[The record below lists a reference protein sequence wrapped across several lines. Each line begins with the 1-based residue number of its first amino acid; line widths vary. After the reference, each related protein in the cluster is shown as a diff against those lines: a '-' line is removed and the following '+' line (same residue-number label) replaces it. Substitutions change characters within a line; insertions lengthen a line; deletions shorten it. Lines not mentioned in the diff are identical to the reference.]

1 MIDRFPSSST
11 VATAAQQGMVRIH
24 RGAEV
29 RYVWPVH
36 LAGWLSSGWRT
47 GEEQRPPQGA
57 SAAPI
62 LQRLGAEAPLAVPM
76 GPPPV
81 APEPQTAVL
90 AGAER
95 EPLDAHLPTN
105 LLDLD
110 LEPEVQPAAS
120 IIATTTAAAPAEVS
134 SQNDSERNDAG
145 SALFAGSD
153 HLAGAP
159 SGIEG
164 LVADAASL
172 DAPAESA
179 LEDVTAAQSADPTPP
194 TAATTDSSPEAPQA
208 PDPQQAQA
216 PTRRGRPRKARP
228 EAQPETQPEP
238 EAHPEAETPE
248 QVPPSATENSG
259 EQQAPT
265 SLLFSSGDDPFGI
278 DPLL

>member
-1 MIDRFPSSST
+1 MSDRFPSAT

-24 RGAEV
+24 RGAEL

-57 SAAPI
+57 AAAQAI
-62 LQRLGAEAPLAVPM
+62 HQRPGAEAPLAVLT
-76 GPPPV
+76 GTPPA

-90 AGAER
+90 AGPDR

-120 IIATTTAAAPAEVS
+120 IIAAATAAAPAEVS

-145 SALFAGSD
+145 SASFAGGD
-153 HLAGAP
+153 HAAGAP
-159 SGIEG
+159 AGIEG

-172 DAPAESA
+172 DAPAEPA
-179 LEDVTAAQSADPTPP
+179 LEEVTAAA
-194 TAATTDSSPEAPQA
+194 AATDPSPEAHQA
-208 PDPQQAQA
+208 SAPQQTQA
-216 PTRRGRPRKARP
+216 PTRRGRPRKGRQEAQP
-228 EAQPETQPEP
+228 EAQPELGTETV
-238 EAHPEAETPE
+238 AETPE
-248 QVPPSATENSG
+248 QEQPSASKNTG
-259 EQQAPT
+259 DQQNPA
-265 SLLFSSGDDPFGI
+265 SLLFSAGDDPFG

>member
-1 MIDRFPSSST
+1 MTDRFPTTT

-24 RGAEV
+24 RGAEL

-47 GEEQRPPQGA
+47 GEEQRPLQGA
-57 SAAPI
+57 SATQAIP
-62 LQRLGAEAPLAVPM
+62 QRPGAEAPLAVLT
-76 GPPPV
+76 GAPPA

-90 AGAER
+90 AGPER

-120 IIATTTAAAPAEVS
+120 IIATATAAAPTEVS

-145 SALFAGSD
+145 SASFAGSD
-153 HLAGAP
+153 HVAGAP
-159 SGIEG
+159 EGIED

-179 LEDVTAAQSADPTPP
+179 LEDVTAAA
-194 TAATTDSSPEAPQA
+194 AATDPSPEAPQA
-208 PDPQQAQA
+208 PDPQQAQV

-228 EAQPETQPEP
+228 EAQPEAQPELGK
-238 EAHPEAETPE
+238 EPEAETPE
-248 QVPPSATENSG
+248 QEQPSAGENTG
-259 EQQAPT
+259 DQQNPA
-265 SLLFSSGDDPFGI
+265 SLLFSAGDDPFGI

>member
-1 MIDRFPSSST
+1 MTDRFPSTT
-11 VATAAQQGMVRIH
+11 VTTAAQQGMVRIH

-47 GEEQRPPQGA
+47 VEEQRPAQGA
-57 SAAPI
+57 AAAQAIP
-62 LQRLGAEAPLAVPM
+62 QRPGPEPPTAEPLAAVVV
-76 GPPPV
+76 GP
-81 APEPQTAVL
+81 
-90 AGAER
+90 ER

-120 IIATTTAAAPAEVS
+120 IIATATAAAPAEVS

-153 HLAGAP
+153 HAAGAP
-159 SGIEG
+159 AGIED

-172 DAPAESA
+172 DASAESA
-179 LEDVTAAQSADPTPP
+179 ALEPAAAAQSSEPTAA
-194 TAATTDSSPEAPQA
+194 TAATTDPSPGAPQA
-208 PDPQQAQA
+208 AAPQQAPA
-216 PTRRGRPRKARP
+216 RRGRPRKARP
-228 EAQPETQPEP
+228 EAQPDAQPEP
-238 EAHPEAETPE
+238 ETDSEAE
-248 QVPPSATENSG
+248 ATAQKE
-259 EQQAPT
+259 API
-265 SLLFSSGDDPFGI
+265 SLLFPSGDDPFG

>member
-1 MIDRFPSSST
+1 MTDRFPFTT

-24 RGAEV
+24 RGAKV

-47 GEEQRPPQGA
+47 GEEQRPPHGA
-57 SAAPI
+57 AGPAIPQRPAA
-62 LQRLGAEAPLAVPM
+62 EVPLAVLM
-76 GPPPV
+76 GAPPA

-90 AGAER
+90 AGPER
-95 EPLDAHLPTN
+95 EPHDAHLPTN

-153 HLAGAP
+153 LSGAGGP
-159 SGIEG
+159 
-164 LVADAASL
+164 AAE
-172 DAPAESA
+172 PVP
-179 LEDVTAAQSADPTPP
+179 LEPGAAAAKP
-194 TAATTDSSPEAPQA
+194 TAVATDPSPEAPQA
-208 PDPQQAQA
+208 PDPLQA
-216 PTRRGRPRKARP
+216 PARRGRPRKARP
-228 EAQPETQPEP
+228 EAQPEAHPEPGKEP
-238 EAHPEAETPE
+238 EADAPE
-248 QVPPSATENSG
+248 QEQPSATENSG
-259 EQQAPT
+259 KQQTPA
-265 SLLFSSGDDPFGI
+265 SLLFSAGDDPFGI

>member
-1 MIDRFPSSST
+1 MTDRFPT
-11 VATAAQQGMVRIH
+11 TIATAAQQGMVRIH

-36 LAGWLSSGWRT
+36 LAGWLSSGWRS
-47 GEEQRPPQGA
+47 GEEPRPLQGA
-57 SAAPI
+57 AAAPI
-62 LQRLGAEAPLAVPM
+62 LQRPGPEAPLAMPM

-81 APEPQTAVL
+81 APEPQTAVP

-134 SQNDSERNDAG
+134 SQNDPERNDAG

-153 HLAGAP
+153 HAAGAP
-159 SGIEG
+159 AGIEDM
-164 LVADAASL
+164 VADAASL
-172 DAPAESA
+172 DDPAELAA
-179 LEDVTAAQSADPTPP
+179 LEPAAAALQNADPTA
-194 TAATTDSSPEAPQA
+194 AATDPSPEAPQA
-208 PDPQQAQA
+208 PDQQQAPA
-216 PTRRGRPRKARP
+216 RRGRPRKARP
-228 EAQPETQPEP
+228 EAQPEAHPEPGKEP
-238 EAHPEAETPE
+238 EAGARE
-248 QVPPSATENSG
+248 QKQPSATENSG
-259 EQQAPT
+259 DQQAPA
-265 SLLFSSGDDPFGI
+265 SLLFPAGDDPFGI

>member
-1 MIDRFPSSST
+1 MTDRFPT
-11 VATAAQQGMVRIH
+11 TIVATAAQQGMVRIH

-47 GEEQRPPQGA
+47 GEEPRPPQGA
-57 SAAPI
+57 TAGQAIP
-62 LQRLGAEAPLAVPM
+62 QRPGAEPPLAVPM
-76 GPPPV
+76 GTSPAV
-81 APEPQTAVL
+81 PEPQKAVL
-90 AGAER
+90 AGPER

-105 LLDLD
+105 LLDFD
-110 LEPEVQPAAS
+110 LEP
-120 IIATTTAAAPAEVS
+120 APPEAP

-153 HLAGAP
+153 HVAGAP
-159 SGIEG
+159 AGIEG

-172 DAPAESA
+172 DAPAELAA
-179 LEDVTAAQSADPTPP
+179 LEPAAAALQNADPTA
-194 TAATTDSSPEAPQA
+194 AATDPSPEAPQA

-228 EAQPETQPEP
+228 EAQPEAQPEP
-238 EAHPEAETPE
+238 GPETVAETPE
-248 QVPPSATENSG
+248 QEQPSASENTG
-259 EQQAPT
+259 DQQNPA
-265 SLLFSSGDDPFGI
+265 SLLFPAGDDPFGI

>member
-1 MIDRFPSSST
+1 MTDRFPST
-11 VATAAQQGMVRIH
+11 TIATAAQQGMVRIH

-47 GEEQRPPQGA
+47 GEEPRPPQGA
-57 SAAPI
+57 AAAQAIP
-62 LQRLGAEAPLAVPM
+62 QCPGAEAPLAMPM

-81 APEPQTAVL
+81 APEPQTAVP
-90 AGAER
+90 AGADR

-110 LEPEVQPAAS
+110 LEPEAQPAAS
-120 IIATTTAAAPAEVS
+120 LIATATAAAPSEAAL
-134 SQNDSERNDAG
+134 QNASEGNDAG

-153 HLAGAP
+153 PVVGVPA
-159 SGIEG
+159 GIED

-179 LEDVTAAQSADPTPP
+179 VEDVTAAQIAEP
-194 TAATTDSSPEAPQA
+194 TAAAAPDPSPEASQA
-208 PDPQQAQA
+208 PAPQQA

-228 EAQPETQPEP
+228 EAQPEAHPELGK
-238 EAHPEAETPE
+238 EPEAETSEKE
-248 QVPPSATENSG
+248 QPFATENTG
-259 EQQAPT
+259 DQQNPA
-265 SLLFSSGDDPFGI
+265 SLLFSAGDDPFGI
-278 DPLL
+278 DPLP

>member
-1 MIDRFPSSST
+1 MTDRFSSTT

-24 RGAEV
+24 HGAEV

-36 LAGWLSSGWRT
+36 LAGWLSSGWQLGDDSRGRAAAALVAT
-47 GEEQRPPQGA
+47 PITAGVTATA
-57 SAAPI
+57 SVSSSSLAPTASS
-62 LQRLGAEAPLAVPM
+62 QSASVP
-76 GPPPV
+76 
-81 APEPQTAVL
+81 
-90 AGAER
+90 ER
-95 EPLDAHLPTN
+95 DAEPLDAHLPTN

-110 LEPEVQPAAS
+110 LEP
-120 IIATTTAAAPAEVS
+120 APPEAP

-145 SALFAGSD
+145 SALFAGGD
-153 HLAGAP
+153 HAAGAP
-159 SGIEG
+159 AGIED

-172 DAPAESA
+172 DDPAELAA
-179 LEDVTAAQSADPTPP
+179 LEPAAAALQNADPTA
-194 TAATTDSSPEAPQA
+194 AATDPSPEAPQA